1 MAGQSSPPVGT
12 FGGCRGRH
20 KEAREVS
27 GGRTIPSGGEELG
40 IGV

>member
-20 KEAREVS
+20 KGAREVS
-27 GGRTIPSGGEELG
+27 GGRTSPSVGEELEV
-40 IGV
+40 GV